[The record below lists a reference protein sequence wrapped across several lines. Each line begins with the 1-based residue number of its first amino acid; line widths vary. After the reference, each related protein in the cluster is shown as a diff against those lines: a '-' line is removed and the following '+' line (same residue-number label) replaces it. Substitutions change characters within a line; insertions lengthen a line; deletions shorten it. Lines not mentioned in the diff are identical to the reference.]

1 MQKSSKGIALNQLPA
16 VGMLLVLVGV
26 VLGIGAYVNSQI
38 QTTAGWESTSIP
50 YLAVQNATQGIANL
64 SSWMPIIAIVIAAGV
79 VIAVLI
85 GAFAFGR
92 CGV

>member
-1 MQKSSKGIALNQLPA
+1 MGKKSKGIALNQLPA
-16 VGMLLVLVGV
+16 VGMLLVLLGV
-26 VLGIGAYVNSQI
+26 VLGVGAYVNSQI
-38 QTTAGWESTSIP
+38 QSTAGWASTSTQ

-92 CGV
+92 RGV